1 MAGARCAAAAGLAT
15 AGLYQRGYLAGRCG
29 TRSTRCRWQGLGKVA
44 WVTRPR
50 SRARELVVAVWALR
64 TSRKNTMAARKEA
77 PMGNTTRGEEPSD
90 PSAGFCRSPSDFSTP
105 RAHSPCK
112 IALYPGHA
120 PFWARR
126 RARRNLGVHFRLIR
140 AVSTRR
146 AGQSCTDPRSEPNRV
161 GASPMAARARTRE
174 VLRPDRGPAVE
185 ARSPPTQMSCGVE
198 PEL

>member
-1 MAGARCAAAAGLAT
+1 MGCVGVCEGDPVKGWLLIKKKVMTPARALAPTFSGRAGKTLSPAPWPRPPIWAV
-15 AGLYQRGYLAGRCG
+15 
-29 TRSTRCRWQGLGKVA
+29 STR
-44 WVTRPR
+44 
-50 SRARELVVAVWALR
+50 RAGQ
-64 TSRKNTMAARKEA
+64 SCI
-77 PMGNTTRGEEPSD
+77 D
-90 PSAGFCRSPSDFSTP
+90 P
-105 RAHSPCK
+105 
-112 IALYPGHA
+112 

-126 RARRNLGVHFRLIR
+126 RARRNLGVRFRLIR

-198 PEL
+198 PELWRPPGRRNSAWMTKLVVYNDYVCFQCLS